1 MKSIRESF
9 PVKKLAYGVLSSL
22 LILAATVPVH
32 ATTPAVTI
40 AQSNSAAIEQMFREQ
55 KVLADELQTLMTQ
68 AKTMMAEMKVLTSP
82 PEGQAPTMTDLYK
95 QQQVMLAQIMT
106 LSQSRLDTILPRK
119 NAATVQ
125 DVYQQQAAIM
135 AEMKTMMAEMKT
147 MMEAYRGR
155 AGVYKK

>member
-1 MKSIRESF
+1 
-9 PVKKLAYGVLSSL
+9 
-22 LILAATVPVH
+22 
-32 ATTPAVTI
+32 
-40 AQSNSAAIEQMFREQ
+40 
-55 KVLADELQTLMTQ
+55 
-68 AKTMMAEMKVLTSP
+68 
-82 PEGQAPTMTDLYK
+82 MTDLYK

>member
-1 MKSIRESF
+1 M
-9 PVKKLAYGVLSSL
+9 KKLAYGVLSSL
-22 LILAATVPVH
+22 LILAATVPVQ
-32 ATTPAVTI
+32 AATPAVTV
-40 AQSNSAAIEQMFREQ
+40 AQSNNSAAIEQMFREQ

-82 PEGQAPTMTDLYK
+82 SEGQAPTMTDLYK
-95 QQQVMLAQIMT
+95 QQQVILAQIMT
-106 LSQSRLDTILPRK
+106 LSQSRLDTILPKK

-155 AGVYKK
+155 AGVYQK